1 MGRRRRGLSAARP
14 RCLGARLGER
24 SDADAPVP
32 DASRREL
39 LVNGTLPVKDS
50 ALVSA
55 GGELRIA
62 NGVALLAK
70 FDGEFAGRSNTYAGT
85 GTIRYRW

>member
-1 MGRRRRGLSAARP
+1 
-14 RCLGARLGER
+14 
-24 SDADAPVP
+24 
-32 DASRREL
+32 
-39 LVNGTLPVKDS
+39 VKDS

-62 NGVALLAK
+62 NGVTLLAK